1 MTVNPHLVFSGQ
13 CEEAF
18 KFYERCL
25 DAEIGFILTWGDS
38 PLANQVPAE
47 WGGKVLH
54 ATLLVGD
61 TVLTGVDVVPEE
73 YDPPRGFSVTL
84 GLDDPVAAERIFG
97 ALAENGTVGMPLQ
110 ETFWAARF
118 GGVVDRFGIPWEINC
133 EEAT

>member
-25 DAEIGFILTWGDS
+25 DAKIKFTLTWGDS
-38 PLANQVPAE
+38 PLANQVPPE

-54 ATLLVGD
+54 ATLWVGD

-73 YDPPRGFSVTL
+73 YEPPRGFSVML
-84 GLDDPVAAERIFG
+84 GLDDPVAAERIFDV
-97 ALAENGTVGMPLQ
+97 LAENGTVGMPLQ